1 MGGCS
6 TPSARR
12 RALLILT
19 CARTA
24 ATTVSVTKEIWSD
37 SAQSAIAAAKPDW
50 AAADRQCIATIASAT
65 PPYLSYDGRDTTK
78 PKLCRV
84 DHGGEVDADKTTIL
98 MFVNTPQYLEQRGN
112 WEAFLNKASYC
123 RRTRRKFYIWI
134 GVPPSNVLNARVDAP
149 WARCRDKTRGLEN
162 TLNGVKNLAFLALF
176 DDPSIDK
183 VLYMDTDMWVS
194 SEEIEPEAYFAL
206 TDADL
211 LGNQNRVGGPKIPM
225 NGGLVFARKSEFTAQ
240 FFALWWR
247 GRCGDHDQ
255 LPLWATLFAAWSAAT
270 DGAYSFNDEHF
281 KKYSHAHLEAVSLL
295 QRDAMYIR
303 QKANMEGPYN
313 GGNFSATGLLD
324 VPLALP
330 HVLLL
335 PSAPVGSLPAVRS
348 DPVRSRPTFVCHTR
362 IDKDEYGQCVGAD
375 VCAAGRCAPF
385 LGLTSKSSFAMG
397 RFVLLGFFVALNAA
411 VLSRRPALRRR
422 LAERVLALFSG
433 GR

>member
-1 MGGCS
+1 
-6 TPSARR
+6 
-12 RALLILT
+12 
-19 CARTA
+19 
-24 ATTVSVTKEIWSD
+24 
-37 SAQSAIAAAKPDW
+37 
-50 AAADRQCIATIASAT
+50 
-65 PPYLSYDGRDTTK
+65 
-78 PKLCRV
+78 V
-84 DHGGEVDADKTTIL
+84 DHGGEVDAKKTTIL
-98 MFVNTPQYLEQRGN
+98 AMVDSPGYLEQRGN

-123 RRTRRKFYIWI
+123 RRTRRRFYIWI
-134 GVPPSNVLNARVDAP
+134 GVPPPNVLNARVDAP
-149 WARCRDKTRGLEN
+149 WARCRDKTRGNAN

-183 VLYMDTDMWVS
+183 VLYIDADAWFS
-194 SEEIEPEAYFAL
+194 SSDIEPEAYFAL
-206 TDADL
+206 TDSDL

-225 NGGLVFARKSEFTAQ
+225 NGGLIFARKSEFTRQ

-247 GRCGDHDQ
+247 GRCGAHDQ

-270 DGAYSFNDEHF
+270 DGAYSFDDEHF
-281 KKYSHAHLEAVSLL
+281 KKYSHAHAEAVSLL

-303 QKANMEGPYN
+303 QKAGMEGPYD
-313 GGNFSATGLLD
+313 GGNFSATGLLYD

-362 IDKDEYGQCVGAD
+362 IEKDEQGQCVGAD
-375 VCAAGRCAPF
+375 VCAAGRCDPF
-385 LGLTSKSSFAMG
+385 LSLTKSSLAVG

>member
-1 MGGCS
+1 MLLRPLHPQKAARVEANARTLTYQDVANGTQQMAIYCLDAGAATTRVCLAGEDAPRVRV
-6 TPSARR
+6 PSARGDNEQ
-12 RALLILT
+12 T
-19 CARTA
+19 PRTPSSPSRGLA
-24 ATTVSVTKEIWSD
+24 
-37 SAQSAIAAAKPDW
+37 PDW

-84 DHGGEVDADKTTIL
+84 DHGGPVDADKTTIL

-123 RRTRRKFYIWI
+123 RRTRRRFYIWI
-134 GVPPSNVLNARVDAP
+134 GVPPPSVLNARVDAP

-270 DGAYSFNDEHF
+270 DGAYSFDDEHF

-303 QKANMEGPYN
+303 QKANMEGPYD

-335 PSAPVGSLPAVRS
+335 PSAPVGSLPAVR
-348 DPVRSRPTFVCHTR
+348 
-362 IDKDEYGQCVGAD
+362 K
-375 VCAAGRCAPF
+375 
-385 LGLTSKSSFAMG
+385 
-397 RFVLLGFFVALNAA
+397 
-411 VLSRRPALRRR
+411 
-422 LAERVLALFSG
+422 
-433 GR
+433 

>member
-1 MGGCS
+1 MGGC

-12 RALLILT
+12 TLLLVLT
-19 CARTA
+19 SA
-24 ATTVSVTKEIWSD
+24 AANTVSVTKQIWSD

-50 AAADRQCIATIASAT
+50 AAADRGCVATIASAT

-84 DHGGEVDADKTTIL
+84 DHGGEVDAEKTTIL
-98 MFVNTPQYLEQRGN
+98 AMVDSPQYLEQRGN

-134 GVPPSNVLNARVDAP
+134 GVPPPSILNARVDAP
-149 WARCRDKTRGLEN
+149 WARCRDKARGNAN

-183 VLYMDTDMWVS
+183 VLYIDADAWFS
-194 SEEIEPEAYFAL
+194 SSDIEPESYFAL
-206 TDADL
+206 TDSDL

-225 NGGLVFARKSEFTAQ
+225 NGGLVFARRSEFTQQ

-247 GRCGDHDQ
+247 GRCGAHDQ

-270 DGAYSFNDEHF
+270 DGAYRFDDEHF
-281 KKYSHAHLEAVSLL
+281 KKYSHAHAEAVSLL

-303 QKANMEGPYN
+303 QKAGMKGPYD
-313 GGNFSATGLLD
+313 GGNFSATGLLYD

-362 IDKDEYGQCVGAD
+362 IEKDEQGQCVGAD
-375 VCAAGRCAPF
+375 VCAAGRCDPF
-385 LGLTSKSSFAMG
+385 LSLTKSSLAVG

>member
-1 MGGCS
+1 MGGC

-12 RALLILT
+12 TLLLVLT
-19 CARTA
+19 SA
-24 ATTVSVTKEIWSD
+24 AANTVSVTKQIWSD

-50 AAADRQCIATIASAT
+50 AAADRGCVATIASAT

-84 DHGGEVDADKTTIL
+84 DHGGEVDAEKTTIL
-98 MFVNTPQYLEQRGN
+98 AMVDSPQYLEQRGN

-134 GVPPSNVLNARVDAP
+134 GVPPPSILNARVDAP
-149 WARCRDKTRGLEN
+149 WARCRDKARGNAN

-183 VLYMDTDMWVS
+183 VLYIDADAWFS
-194 SEEIEPEAYFAL
+194 SSDIEPESYFAL
-206 TDADL
+206 TDSDL

-225 NGGLVFARKSEFTAQ
+225 NGGLVFARRSEFTRQ

-247 GRCGDHDQ
+247 GRCGAHDQ

-270 DGAYSFNDEHF
+270 DGAYRFDDEHF
-281 KKYSHAHLEAVSLL
+281 KKYSHAHAEAVSLL

-303 QKANMEGPYN
+303 QKAHMSDTYN
-313 GGNFSATGLLD
+313 GGNFSATGLLYD

-362 IDKDEYGQCVGAD
+362 IEKDEGGQCVGAD
-375 VCAAGRCAPF
+375 VCAAGRCDPF
-385 LGLTSKSSFAMG
+385 LSLTKSSLAVG

-422 LAERVLALFSG
+422 LAERVLALF